1 MKDLYE
7 EYKCRAC
14 GLEDESQEHVTN
26 CEILL
31 KMNNEG
37 EIREYKKLNGSNISE
52 LKQICKQFRQNMK
65 MLQEYEKN
73 QKIRNSPLGPSDQM
87 FSVSAVLGPVYGPI
101 SELE

>member
-52 LKQICKQFRQNMK
+52 LKQKCKQFRQNTK
-65 MLQEYEKN
+65 ILQEYEKN
-73 QKIRNSPLGPSDQM
+73 RKMKNSPLVIG
-87 FSVSAVLGPVYGPI
+87 VTVLVI
-101 SELE
+101 LL